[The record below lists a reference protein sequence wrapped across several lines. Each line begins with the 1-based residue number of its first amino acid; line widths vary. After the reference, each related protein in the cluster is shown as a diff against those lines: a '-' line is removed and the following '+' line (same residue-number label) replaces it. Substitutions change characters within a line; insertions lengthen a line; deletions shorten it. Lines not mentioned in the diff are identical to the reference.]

1 MTFNT
6 SLFPCRRQV
15 RQPSQAGDLFTS
27 GQRINNVNAFLHT
40 HYSPVSLTSFRT
52 GAVPDRT
59 TNLPPGWPVRSH
71 WAFPKCRYC
80 PNWAPTDTP
89 ESPDYTQHPLAGYS
103 RTALSLSLHIHS
115 QPCVDKYVRAFT
127 IMLFYVYGLSPYCC
141 STCSGFHRTAVL
153 FLSELYTNRDPMDLL
168 NYPLNTIP
176 NTCISI

>member
-15 RQPSQAGDLFTS
+15 RQPSQAGDLFTL

-40 HYSPVSLTSFRT
+40 HYSPVSLTSFQT
-52 GAVPDRT
+52 GAVPDRQSPGAVSHQSGDYRT

-89 ESPDYTQHPLAGYS
+89 ESPDYTRHPLAGYS
-103 RTALSLSLHIHS
+103 RTALSLSAHS
-115 QPCVDKYVRAFT
+115 
-127 IMLFYVYGLSPYCC
+127 L
-141 STCSGFHRTAVL
+141 TAV
-153 FLSELYTNRDPMDLL
+153 
-168 NYPLNTIP
+168 
-176 NTCISI
+176 C